1 MLQTYPF
8 IASFNPYSVV
18 PGASFFITLSIGLFI
33 QHSLYGG
40 GDDPDFLFIQ
50 TIEQRIKLSASRG
63 FPVRS
68 ISKEKLIHG
77 NMIPGNQLKEYLEA
91 WMLSL
96 VLNIGKITGLEIHFV
111 SHLVAGFLA
120 PGSRFFDCR
129 PEGLKIVFLYWSF
142 SYIHSPS
149 YILLFL
155 FSSGYVYIVPIISQY
170 NSCSVLGISI

>member
-1 MLQTYPF
+1 
-8 IASFNPYSVV
+8 
-18 PGASFFITLSIGLFI
+18 
-33 QHSLYGG
+33 
-40 GDDPDFLFIQ
+40 
-50 TIEQRIKLSASRG
+50 
-63 FPVRS
+63 
-68 ISKEKLIHG
+68 
-77 NMIPGNQLKEYLEA
+77 MIPGNQLKEYLEA

-129 PEGLKIVFLYWSF
+129 LEGLKIVFLYWSF